1 VALLVEQVL
10 AVWRDGERLL
20 DALPEVHPDH
30 ETVAMSVAELRALYA
45 QMTGLSALSRN
56 KFETS
61 RRALERS
68 RATLEAVRQRL
79 DRLDRP
85 DP

>member
-1 VALLVEQVL
+1 VVLRVEQVL

-20 DALPEVHPDH
+20 EALPEVHPDH

-56 KFETS
+56 KLEIS
-61 RRALERS
+61 RRSLERS
-68 RATLEAVRQRL
+68 KATLEAVRQRL
-79 DRLDRP
+79 DRLDQL